1 MLHAALAAQ
10 GNLKGQGMARRP
22 MPCPFQFSRAR
33 QDGARL
39 QFPPMLAKTAPG
51 FNSPVLVRTL
61 ADLLVNLGS

>member
-39 QFPPMLAKTAPG
+39 QFPPHARQDGTWFQFPCARKDAC
-51 FNSPVLVRTL
+51 
-61 ADLLVNLGS
+61 